1 MGLDNQICYGI
12 HSERYLSEEIIRMIY
27 SNVDGFENIGILLNL
42 EYSLNN
48 KYIIIPG
55 KMYYEVINKL
65 TGFNLY
71 NNLGPTEL
79 QQMYEKL
86 NKYIQDNQEQLN
98 RIELLLNESCENEEA
113 IEMYVKTFTS
123 NKINFLYPS
132 QIKMLCQ
139 LFKVMSDNN
148 LWLIASY

>member
-12 HSERYLSEEIIRMIY
+12 HNERYLSEEIIRMIY

-42 EYSLNN
+42 EYSLKN
-48 KYIIIPG
+48 KYIIIAG

-71 NNLGPTEL
+71 NNLGPIEL

-86 NKYIQDNQEQLN
+86 NKYIQNNEEQLN
-98 RIELLLNESCENEEA
+98 RIELLLNENEES

-123 NKINFLYPS
+123 NEVHFLYPS
-132 QIKMLCQ
+132 QIKTLCQ
-139 LFKVMSDNN
+139 LFKIMSDNN

>member
-12 HSERYLSEEIIRMIY
+12 HDVRHLSEEIIRIIY
-27 SNVDGFENIGILLNL
+27 SNVNGFENIGILLNL
-42 EYSLNN
+42 EYSLKN
-48 KYIIIPG
+48 KYIFIPG
-55 KMYYEVINKL
+55 IIYYGAINKL
-65 TGFNLY
+65 TEFNLY
-71 NNLGPTEL
+71 NNLGPIEL
-79 QQMYEKL
+79 QKMYEKL
-86 NKYIQDNQEQLN
+86 NKYIQDNEEQLN

-123 NKINFLYPS
+123 DKINFLHPR
-132 QIKMLCQ
+132 QIKTLCQ